1 MSNNNLGKNS
11 SSDNSRII
19 LIIITIFTWFIGAL
33 LYLFMIKPKGL
44 ELVVCILACF
54 IPVIPGVIL
63 LLNAIGVINIK

>member
-1 MSNNNLGKNS
+1 MSNNKPGKHSNV
-11 SSDNSRII
+11 DNSRII

-33 LYLFMIKPKGL
+33 LYLFVIKPKGL

-63 LLNAIGVINIK
+63 LLNAIGIINIK

>member
-63 LLNAIGVINIK
+63 LLNAIGIINIK